1 MEEYAVHRTTTG
13 KMFELTDLKGNP
25 LKYDDYKS
33 NFTRKHLRML
43 EPGQTLRSATLGIML
58 KRVQ

>member
-13 KMFELTDLKGNP
+13 KVFELTDLKGNP
-25 LKYDDYKS
+25 
-33 NFTRKHLRML
+33 FTRKYLRML

>member
-1 MEEYAVHRTTTG
+1 MEDFAIHKTGTG
-13 KMFELTDLKGNP
+13 KVFELTDLKGNP
-25 LKYDDYKS
+25 LKYEDYKS

-43 EPGQTLRSATLGIML
+43 EVGQTLRSATLGIML

>member
-13 KMFELTDLKGNP
+13 KVFELTDLKGNP
-25 LKYDDYKS
+25 LKYDDY
-33 NFTRKHLRML
+33 FTRKHLRML
-43 EPGQTLRSATLGIML
+43 EPGQALRSATLGIML